1 MSSLSSVVV
10 GPRGSHNV
18 PIEPTQALT
27 MAAMSLSPPLQP
39 SSPSSR
45 LLQEIEETCKLLR
58 TFRSL
63 KERGASRAELA
74 DLHTRVKALKAAQ
87 QYQQQRDASG
97 YTEVTLPLPTSATSD
112 AAAVAHPSLVRPPG
126 VSLSSAGAHRHAG
139 IVLHKGAPG
148 WTAGSSHSSYPPQ
161 QQRQRGVEET
171 PATHRDRRLPE
182 GRHHHHR
189 HRHHDARVD
198 QAALS
203 PISTGLLTTAVQAP
217 TAVCSG
223 AGNAVGSGSAG
234 DRSAVARHPRAASP
248 VAASL
253 VRLNSMVF
261 AITLA
266 EAHTRREIAHRWER
280 RWLRHWGNFKEGR
293 IAIALRPPTGAV
305 AALPPPQLQPE
316 RWAEAAPMALPS
328 ERQQRHQAGLTVATA
343 TEGSRIAT
351 TTTAHHIVASS
362 APVQGWRIGEAFTAT
377 TSRLVAEDPPQTS
390 SLSASH
396 RGNDEGHR
404 VAHRQEQ
411 TTPEVDT
418 SALEGDEVVGTTP
431 PPQPHQQPTASVT
444 AQYSEA
450 NSRAAADAAA
460 AEEAAAAR
468 ALATQL
474 AEAQA
479 AAAEAEKTRLG
490 KKAAERLAA
499 AVRNVEDDE
508 AAARTGTE
516 WAAAEARECV
526 KLAEVAAR
534 RRAEKAREAVQS
546 LVAAEARARATL
558 EADEA
563 HLMVSH
569 VSAAAETKSRQRAQE
584 AATRE
589 AAAKREEEEERKAA
603 AHRAAEAQRQA
614 AADSEAAERRS
625 VEQQWQAAICLSES
639 LLAGWIKNAVAAAPQ
654 WTYSKGKRVSEWPT
668 CNESA
673 MEDAQAREAAEAQ
686 TRLCEWQQA
695 AERSVAASSAAADA
709 VLEEWVSAAATEAI
723 ARQCQAE
730 QAARTEVV
738 WANNEDSVA
747 LVASEE
753 EAWQQLLQ
761 QHAADVE
768 ATHLVVRA
776 AEEEAAAR
784 LKEMKVA
791 KEAARTKAF
800 EEAARLQ
807 AQQEVTAMAD
817 TLFSAVTELSKII
830 VDGCLAEAAEQTWNR
845 AGVEELQMQQRE
857 GIKDKEV
864 LTRDDMYGDALDEL
878 RGLREEEAA
887 AEVCKRIE
895 VEAVSTTTELAR
907 EQQMRG
913 QAAAP
918 CLYLSELSEALL
930 HEFLHD
936 AAATAVATRAAAV
949 ANDRSVEAPPP
960 AALPEEEEGTT
971 RAAMEDEQ
979 EQQYHQPSPGD
990 ATDEPDALTEKAYS
1004 NSVDSPDKATVGT
1017 AAAAPEPVV
1026 VAASVPLSPLSSA
1039 DTTRSAVTATGVS
1052 QEHAKERAGLP
1063 SPTAFTRIVDDLL
1076 SGVLRDAATEARKG
1090 GGDAGGT
1097 VNMTVTSP
1105 THAAQRTGRH
1115 RVAMLDQSDAS
1126 FASVDSDGS
1135 YASSGRTP
1143 PQVLQPKPLAL
1154 PPTVIVSGAADDRGP
1169 QVQPTG
1175 GELSDGTGTNV
1186 ADGTVSFAA
1195 SPAEVSNADKHS
1207 PHRCIVSP
1215 LLMPS
1220 VSVAITN
1227 TTATTLTA
1235 SAVGGKGKGR
1245 VGGAASA
1252 TPTMPSSSSHCFST
1266 ASSADDDD
1274 DDVAYSSLT
1283 ATGAPLPLILQH
1295 HNILSPLLS
1304 QRHGGSIDDESCA
1317 ATTPAGS
1324 GAATDTPTAVALD
1337 IRSSSSEKSRER
1349 QQLQGS
1355 AAIGNRDAT
1364 SDADVRLSAG
1374 LMMDRSTMGMTEDLC
1389 AFQLDAPLPLPPQP
1403 QPQPHGMTGHC
1414 AGANVP
1420 RGDSLSADAVAAV
1433 ATSLVQSMV
1442 YEATLLVASRGQLTK
1457 PNTDSDRE
1465 MSCGTVKVHH
1475 TAAPP
1480 SLFSSAERHKQNTSE
1495 GKSSH
1500 NGISA
1505 FTSSSATCNSDGV
1518 SSFTRV
1524 GDDEAHAEEEANL
1537 AEISVG
1543 LTRADAREATLRVVR
1558 SSLPTVAA
1566 EGIAGA
1572 QAPLTSLPTL
1582 VSAVA
1587 APNDFVAR
1595 LRQPRT
1601 EKEGVEHQQ
1610 NRYLTSRELALVSA
1624 RYLTSEAAAA
1634 CVMDVGSTA
1643 TLSTCAVA
1651 LALSVG
1657 LVRAATLANRHA
1669 RRRVEEEAGKSD
1681 SSSTGTGGGGV
1692 LAGEKG
1698 SHKLTRGGEAAL
1710 AVTDSPD
1717 TPPPSMGGDD
1727 ADGGAF
1733 STGIIGEAGGGGG
1746 DLGMFGPT
1754 SPSAVGNAAQA
1765 RSSWA
1770 FPSHSP
1776 VAPVLPLSSESGK
1789 AEDTDMSDGTMALG
1803 IRSPS
1808 LQSSPSYRL
1817 VSKFTAVDDVKGALA
1832 TNSAQQQTGVLDKLP
1847 AEWAAALRG
1856 VAERVARDFM
1866 HYASR
1871 RVLLGQV
1878 EGQWNQAHLHTA
1890 RRIHSDALAGVN
1902 VHALFTQE
1910 LQLRDV
1916 ALLVYYYVELAT
1928 NGPRERVEP
1937 CCVPAAHGE
1946 HNIFGRRS
1954 NGAVGDDNGV
1964 AAIGSVSNASRKD
1977 VTGFSHFNAA
1987 STAVLAPPTQLQPP
2001 SAFSR
2006 PLPQRSS
2013 NLLSATTAIH
2023 VRRAGL
2029 LHLVLEQ
2036 CVSNVLND
2044 LVGDTV
2050 GWLGTAC
2057 LHAAPSG
2064 AALNGAQ

>member
-1 MSSLSSVVV
+1 MSSSSSVAV

-27 MAAMSLSPPLQP
+27 MAAVSLPPPLQP

-58 TFRSL
+58 AFRSL

-97 YTEVTLPLPTSATSD
+97 YTEVTPPLPTSATSD
-112 AAAVAHPSLVRPPG
+112 AAAMAHPSLVRPPG

-139 IVLHKGAPG
+139 IALHKGAPG

-203 PISTGLLTTAVQAP
+203 PISTGLLTTVVQAP
-217 TAVCSG
+217 AAVCSG

-293 IAIALRPPTGAV
+293 IAIALRPPTSAV
-305 AALPPPQLQPE
+305 AALSPPQLQPE

-343 TEGSRIAT
+343 TEGNRIVT
-351 TTTAHHIVASS
+351 TTAAHHIVASS

-404 VAHRQEQ
+404 VARRQEQ

-431 PPQPHQQPTASVT
+431 PPQPHQQPTAPVT

-516 WAAAEARECV
+516 WAAAEARERV

-534 RRAEKAREAVQS
+534 RRAKRAREAVQS

-558 EADEA
+558 EDDEA

-569 VSAAAETKSRQRAQE
+569 VSAAAAAEAKSRQRAQE

-589 AAAKREEEEERKAA
+589 AAAKREEEEERRAA

-614 AADSEAAERRS
+614 AADSEAVERRS

-639 LLAGWIKNAVAAAPQ
+639 LLAGWIKNTVAAAPQ
-654 WTYSKGKRVSEWPT
+654 WTSSKGKRVSEWPT

-723 ARQCQAE
+723 ARQCRAE
-730 QAARTEVV
+730 QAARTAVV

-753 EAWQQLLQ
+753 EAWQQLLL

-768 ATHLVVRA
+768 ATHFVVRA
-776 AEEEAAAR
+776 AEEEAAAS
-784 LKEMKVA
+784 LKEMRVA
-791 KEAARTKAF
+791 KEAARAKAF

-830 VDGCLAEAAEQTWNR
+830 VDGCLAEAAEQMWNR
-845 AGVEELQMQQRE
+845 AGVEELQVQQRE
-857 GIKDKEV
+857 GIKDNEV
-864 LTRDDMYGDALDEL
+864 LARDDMYGDALDER

-907 EQQMRG
+907 QQQMRG

-949 ANDRSVEAPPP
+949 TNDRFVEAPPP
-960 AALPEEEEGTT
+960 AALPQEEEGTA

-1017 AAAAPEPVV
+1017 AAAAPET
-1026 VAASVPLSPLSSA
+1026 VAVTASVPLSPSSSA

-1052 QEHAKERAGLP
+1052 QEHAKERPGLP

-1090 GGDAGGT
+1090 GGGAGGT

-1115 RVAMLDQSDAS
+1115 RVAMPDQSDAS

-1154 PPTVIVSGAADDRGP
+1154 PHTAIVSGAAGDGVP

-1175 GELSDGTGTNV
+1175 GELGDGTGTHV

-1220 VSVAITN
+1220 VSVAIAN
-1227 TTATTLTA
+1227 TTTTTLTA

-1245 VGGAASA
+1245 VGGAAGV
-1252 TPTMPSSSSHCFST
+1252 TPTMPSSSSSHYFST

-1274 DDVAYSSLT
+1274 DDVACSSLT
-1283 ATGAPLPLILQH
+1283 ATGAPLPLTLQH

-1304 QRHGGSIDDESCA
+1304 QRHGGGIDDESCV

-1324 GAATDTPTAVALD
+1324 GAATDTPTAVALA

-1389 AFQLDAPLPLPPQP
+1389 AFQLDAPLPPP
-1403 QPQPHGMTGHC
+1403 PHGVTGHC
-1414 AGANVP
+1414 AGASVP
-1420 RGDSLSADAVAAV
+1420 SGGSLSADAVAAT
-1433 ATSLVQSMV
+1433 ATSLVQRIV
-1442 YEATLLVASRGQLTK
+1442 CEAALLVASRGRLTK
-1457 PNTDSDRE
+1457 PNTNSDRE
-1465 MSCGTVKVHH
+1465 MSCGTVKVDH

-1480 SLFSSAERHKQNTSE
+1480 SLFSSAERHKQNTLG

-1500 NGISA
+1500 KGISA
-1505 FTSSSATCNSDGV
+1505 FTSSSAACNSGGV

-1558 SSLPTVAA
+1558 SSLPTMAA

-1601 EKEGVEHQQ
+1601 EKEAVEHQQ

-1634 CVMDVGSTA
+1634 RVMDVGSTA

-1657 LVRAATLANRHA
+1657 LVRAATLANRRA

-1710 AVTDSPD
+1710 AVTESPD

-1727 ADGGAF
+1727 ADGGTF

-1754 SPSAVGNAAQA
+1754 ASSAVGNAAQA

-1789 AEDTDMSDGTMALG
+1789 AEDTGMSDGTMALG

-1832 TNSAQQQTGVLDKLP
+1832 TSSAQQQTGVLDKLP

-1866 HYASR
+1866 DYASR

-2006 PLPQRSS
+2006 HLPQRSS

-2064 AALNGAQ
+2064 TALNGAQ